1 MGRNS
6 IDEYQWREGPF
17 SPCHLYATLYN
28 IEAEYTDFVFISS
41 QFGSYRPS
49 NPTAYLRD
57 HAGGP
62 SVTMSCLAHNELR
75 GS

>member
-6 IDEYQWREGPF
+6 INEYQWREGPF

-28 IEAEYTDFVFISS
+28 IEAEYTDFVFIIS

-49 NPTAYLRD
+49 NPTAYL
-57 HAGGP
+57 
-62 SVTMSCLAHNELR
+62 
-75 GS
+75 